1 MSKIRKGDD
10 VVVLSGRDKGKR
22 GTVLQII
29 ENNRILV
36 DNVNVIKKHVKPNP
50 NRGETGGIIEKEAP
64 IQISNVALFNPNTN
78 KADRVGY
85 KLLED
90 GRKGRKS
97 DKGFYLYEK
106 GKKGAVDESVYG
118 ILGVTPGTSDATD
131 EELQDRLVLQMV
143 NAAALCLQ
151 EGILRSARDGDVGAI
166 FGLGFPPYTGG
177 PFTYIDNVGADKIVE
192 RLDGFAAR
200 FGERFTAAQILRD
213 YAREG
218 KKFRD

>member
-1 MSKIRKGDD
+1 M
-10 VVVLSGRDKGKR
+10 VLAGRDKGKR

-90 GRKGRKS
+90 GRKVRVFKS
-97 DKGFYLYEK
+97 DGE
-106 GKKGAVDESVYG
+106 V
-118 ILGVTPGTSDATD
+118 
-131 EELQDRLVLQMV
+131 
-143 NAAALCLQ
+143 
-151 EGILRSARDGDVGAI
+151 
-166 FGLGFPPYTGG
+166 
-177 PFTYIDNVGADKIVE
+177 AD
-192 RLDGFAAR
+192 L
-200 FGERFTAAQILRD
+200 
-213 YAREG
+213 
-218 KKFRD
+218 

>member
-29 ENNRILV
+29 ENNRIRV

-90 GRKGRKS
+90 GRKVRVFKS
-97 DKGFYLYEK
+97 DGE
-106 GKKGAVDESVYG
+106 V
-118 ILGVTPGTSDATD
+118 
-131 EELQDRLVLQMV
+131 
-143 NAAALCLQ
+143 
-151 EGILRSARDGDVGAI
+151 
-166 FGLGFPPYTGG
+166 
-177 PFTYIDNVGADKIVE
+177 AD
-192 RLDGFAAR
+192 L
-200 FGERFTAAQILRD
+200 
-213 YAREG
+213 
-218 KKFRD
+218 

>member
-1 MSKIRKGDD
+1 MSKLRKGDD

-64 IQISNVALFNPNTN
+64 IQISNVALFNPNSN

-90 GRKGRKS
+90 GRKVRVFKS
-97 DKGFYLYEK
+97 DGE
-106 GKKGAVDESVYG
+106 V
-118 ILGVTPGTSDATD
+118 
-131 EELQDRLVLQMV
+131 
-143 NAAALCLQ
+143 
-151 EGILRSARDGDVGAI
+151 
-166 FGLGFPPYTGG
+166 
-177 PFTYIDNVGADKIVE
+177 AD
-192 RLDGFAAR
+192 L
-200 FGERFTAAQILRD
+200 
-213 YAREG
+213 
-218 KKFRD
+218 

>member
-90 GRKGRKS
+90 GRKVKH
-97 DKGFYLYEK
+97 
-106 GKKGAVDESVYG
+106 DEVE
-118 ILGVTPGTSDATD
+118 GVGDW
-131 EELQDRLVLQMV
+131 Q
-143 NAAALCLQ
+143 AAL
-151 EGILRSARDGDVGAI
+151 
-166 FGLGFPPYTGG
+166 F
-177 PFTYIDNVGADKIVE
+177 
-192 RLDGFAAR
+192 
-200 FGERFTAAQILRD
+200 
-213 YAREG
+213 
-218 KKFRD
+218 